1 MAELRSCIAD
11 NLGRVRQQIAE
22 AATRSGRDVSDIA
35 LVAVTKYVDVDA
47 VQALLD
53 LGCNDLGESRPQ
65 ELWRKAEALSAANVH
80 WHFIG
85 HLQRNKVRRTL
96 PHITLLHACDSLR
109 LLDEID
115 RTAGDSAS
123 DVKVLLEVN
132 ISGDA
137 SKHGFRPAEMP
148 SVIESLSGFK
158 HVQICGLMGM
168 ASLTGT
174 IADARR
180 EFESLRLLRD
190 SLVKSLPAGV
200 ELNELS
206 MGMSGDFEVAIEE
219 GATIVRVGSALFEG
233 LDA

>member
-11 NLGRVRQQIAE
+11 NLGRVRQQIAD
-22 AATRSGRDVSDIA
+22 AATRSGRDLSDIA

-65 ELWRKAEALSAANVH
+65 ELWRKAEALSAANVR

-96 PHITLLHACDSLR
+96 PHVTLLHACDSLR

>member
-123 DVKVLLEVN
+123 NVKVLLEVN